1 MPDGA
6 SCLDCCCLLPPVC
19 VPSRVTTACHAS
31 QIEATMNL
39 NKSSIS
45 TVDVSGKRVLMRVD
59 CVPWHAVEPTR
70 PVGWRTG
77 LCC

>member
-1 MPDGA
+1 VLGPDG
-6 SCLDCCCLLPPVC
+6 P
-19 VPSRVTTACHAS
+19 AS

-59 CVPWHAVEPTR
+59 CVPRHAVELTR